1 MADLSNF
8 RPGLSCFYKTDS
20 GGGTAVQEYHI
31 TATGLG
37 ITRTYRVSQIIL
49 FAYMITI
56 ALRINI
62 NIEIFCVEQL
72 SGGCSLPKK

>member
-37 ITRTYRVSQIIL
+37 ITKTYEL
-49 FAYMITI
+49 T
-56 ALRINI
+56 
-62 NIEIFCVEQL
+62 E
-72 SGGCSLPKK
+72 SGIDVQGGQNLGVKGLKKVLYSS